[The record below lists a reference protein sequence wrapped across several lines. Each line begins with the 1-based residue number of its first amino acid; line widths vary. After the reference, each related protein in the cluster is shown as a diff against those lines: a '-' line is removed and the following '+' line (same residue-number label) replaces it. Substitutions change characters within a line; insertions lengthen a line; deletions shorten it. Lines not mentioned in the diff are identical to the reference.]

1 MQNMERRQTISWQ
14 DPKVSA
20 RDIDSI
26 SGLDYL
32 KAIQDGRI
40 HPPPVAMLVGYKIS
54 AVEAGRTVYELDPH
68 ECHYNPF
75 ASVHGGIISTLLDTA
90 MTAAVLSTLGK
101 GVGCATA
108 EIKVNFIRPVTTGT
122 GTLRC
127 EARPIHI
134 GKRLATAE
142 GHLKD
147 SRGMLY
153 AHAVCTCS
161 LFTTGK
167 NKVQA
172 EHLP

>member
-1 MQNMERRQTISWQ
+1 MERNITITWG
-14 DPKVSA
+14 DPKA
-20 RDIDSI
+20 GMRDIDSI

-32 KAIQDGRI
+32 KAIKDGLI

-54 AVEAGRTVYELDPH
+54 EVEAGRTVYELDPL

-75 ASVHGGIISTLLDTA
+75 ATVHGGIISTLLDTA

-101 GVGCATA
+101 GAGCTTA
-108 EIKVNFIRPVTTGT
+108 EIKVNFIKPVTVRT

-134 GKRLATAE
+134 GKRMATAE
-142 GHLKD
+142 GRLKD
-147 SRGMLY
+147 TGDILY

-161 LFTTGK
+161 IFTTGRK
-167 NKVQA
+167 
-172 EHLP
+172 

>member
-1 MQNMERRQTISWQ
+1 
-14 DPKVSA
+14 
-20 RDIDSI
+20 
-26 SGLDYL
+26 
-32 KAIQDGRI
+32 
-40 HPPPVAMLVGYKIS
+40 MLRPIK
-54 AVEAGRTVYELDPH
+54 YELDPH

-127 EARPIHI
+127 EAKPIHI

-161 LFTTGK
+161 IFTTGK
-167 NKVQA
+167 K
-172 EHLP
+172 